1 MCTNP
6 ITIYVKKET
15 GLEEVTVKC
24 GKCPTCQ
31 RERAQQWA
39 IKLINEAK
47 YHKKAC
53 FITLTFDNKI
63 LLNKNSKAYKYGA
76 NPSFVFHID
85 NSKEYFKK
93 FIKRL
98 RKKYNDKSITF
109 FHVGEYGEKTHRPHH
124 HAIIYGIN
132 FDEDRKE
139 MQKSKSGKVQYFSK
153 TLNELW
159 ACGRISIQDLN
170 PSNTMYICQ
179 YSLKKFKNN
188 ELNKRYKTIMSFS
201 NRSKINIK
209 WARRNYTEIAK
220 GYLEDSDGK
229 KYKIPKSYLLNF
241 KKSKEKKYKK
251 IYETY
256 EEKLMQ
262 RIEGTSQKEII
273 KQQKIK
279 EEQIIQRER
288 QTQKYRDF

>member
-6 ITIYVKKET
+6 LKIIVNN
-15 GLEEVTVKC
+15 EEVTVKC
-24 GKCPTCQ
+24 GRCDTCR
-31 RERAQQWA
+31 REKAQDWA

-63 LLNKNSKAYKYGA
+63 LLDKNSKAHKFGA
-76 NPSFVFHID
+76 NAGFVFNIE

-98 RKKYNDKSITF
+98 RKKFKDKKITY
-109 FHVGEYGEKTHRPHH
+109 FHVGEYGEKTRRPHH

-132 FDEDRKE
+132 FDDDRIE
-139 MQKSKSGKVQYFSK
+139 MEKSKSGKTQYYSQ
-153 TLNELW
+153 TLFDLW
-159 ACGRISIQDLN
+159 ACGRCTVQDLN
-170 PSNTMYICQ
+170 TNNTIYICQ

-188 ELNKRYKTIMSFS
+188 LINKQYKTIMSFS

-209 WARRNYTEIAK
+209 WVRRNPTEIIK
-220 GYLEDSDGK
+220 GFIEDKDGK
-229 KYKIPKSYLLNF
+229 KYRIPESY
-241 KKSKEKKYKK
+241 KKNLKGEENEKYKECYRK
-251 IYETY
+251 Y
-256 EEKLMQ
+256 EENIME
-262 RIEGTSQKEII
+262 RIGNINTADII

-279 EEQIIQRER
+279 EKIWECREK
-288 QTQKYRDF
+288 QFNKSRDF